1 MDIVYEMFRIRLIIV
16 IKEHLLQYPLM
27 KTCDTEPVGHI

>member
-1 MDIVYEMFRIRLIIV
+1 MDIVYEIFRIRLIIV